1 MNINVSRIVN
11 MTMSGMIASAIGLVV
26 VIIVAYISAQATKAF
41 LRQLKKVTDGKGIST
56 TTEKVLS
63 AALILLGLIG
73 ALTNNIVLTVA
84 LVILL
89 IIGFTSTA
97 NVDEGPLSAAFF
109 SAVGT
114 PIVAA
119 IIYQIIKNSIVWGWD
134 PKELLWLIGPVVF
147 YLALAVGGKISKQR
161 VLPENNETTE
171 PAEKKGHGALAA
183 KIILA
188 VVGVAVI
195 TTVAILGY
203 GQYVAAK
210 AKKVA
215 MADSKSTVTAS
226 TETKAPAKVAEEEAK
241 NETTDSVS
249 ALNAK
254 FANHGTSAEEAAAEE
269 GIVLPQIDPSDSES
283 KLSDYALGPMS
294 EDTLSPMREWLGWN
308 VSWDSYPVDPVTD
321 TTKTVQRTHSAKE
334 LGYVDYS
341 MSYATAPG
349 FPKDWKEYVTSR
361 GMDPNSTEE
370 EAVYRWVGDL
380 TGNYPAFIGMVELY
394 AEAKTLGVKNR
405 DIEGNEFFNEIL
417 NLAKQAED
425 EGKGVTKFLDANATP
440 AYTKYNFD
448 WQTYR
453 AKFMYWLSLTDFVG
467 RKEWMTKEKSYL
479 GPADNTVSEG
489 MIHKFDYTNV
499 AYVHPN
505 FTTATDRQTS
515 LPSYPFCFRDKNGYR
530 VSDFFGVNATN
541 ADAELYAEQKAA
553 KKTQLPTSGYNP
565 KKTEAQQVKAK
576 ATTASSSTT
585 STSKK
590 KKDNNNPDK
599 KKKYNKH
606 KENSSVLK
614 KENQIDGKDPKGVGT
629 DNFQPVGTQPENWG
643 STVET
648 AQYQPQAITS
658 TYPGTSNEISQAAG
672 TTETSTWYD
681 PETGTTTVVTTTA
694 KENPETGVVTT
705 DVLETTTNSSGE
717 TESSWTENADAS
729 TPEISEEADHDG
741 DGDSNSNTDMPK
753 GDY

>member
-1 MNINVSRIVN
+1 MNINVSRTVN
-11 MTMSGMIASAIGLVV
+11 MTMSGMIASAIGLVMV
-26 VIIVAYISAQATKAF
+26 VIVAYISAQAAKAF
-41 LRQLKKVTDGKGIST
+41 LRQLKKVTDGKEIST

-73 ALTNNIVLTVA
+73 ALTNNIVLTIA
-84 LVILL
+84 LAILL

-119 IIYQIIKNSIVWGWD
+119 IIFQIIKNSIVWGWD
-134 PKELLWLIGPVVF
+134 PKRLLWLIGPVLF
-147 YLALAVGGKISKQR
+147 YVLLCVCGKISKNQT
-161 VLPENNETTE
+161 VAEETDS
-171 PAEKKGHGALAA
+171 HGALAA

-188 VVGVAVI
+188 VVGIAVL
-195 TTVAILGY
+195 TTGAILGY
-203 GQYVAAK
+203 GQYAAAK

-215 MADSKSTVTAS
+215 VADSNTVTAS
-226 TETKAPAKVAEEEAK
+226 TDTKALAKVAEEEAK
-241 NETTDSVS
+241 NETTDSVG

-269 GIVLPQIDPSDSES
+269 GIVLPQLDPADSES

-294 EDTLSPMREWLGWN
+294 EDILSPMREWLGWN

-321 TTKTVQRTHSAKE
+321 TTKTIQRTHSAKEE

-361 GMDPNSTEE
+361 GMDPNTTEE

-425 EGKGVTKFLDANATP
+425 EGKGVTKFIDADATP

-453 AKFMYWLSLTDFVG
+453 AKFMYWLSLTDFAG
-467 RKEWMTKEKSYL
+467 RKEWLTREKSYL
-479 GPADNTVSEG
+479 GPADNTVSAN

-499 AYVHPN
+499 GYIRPN
-505 FTTATDRQTS
+505 FTTAEDRQTS
-515 LPSYPFCFRDKNGYR
+515 LPSYPFCFKDKNGHR

-541 ADAELYAEQKAA
+541 ADAELYSEQKAV
-553 KKTQLPTSGYNP
+553 KKSQLKQSGYNP
-565 KKTEAQQVKAK
+565 TKTPEQNKKAAAK
-576 ATTASSSTT
+576 AEAKKKSSTT
-585 STSKK
+585 SSSKK
-590 KKDNNNPDK
+590 KKDPDPTP

-606 KENSSVLK
+606 KEKSSVLK

-629 DNFQPVGTQPENWG
+629 DNFQPVGTQPTNWG

-648 AQYQPQAITS
+648 AQYQPQAIAS
-658 TYPGTSNEISQAAG
+658 THPGESHEVSQAPG
-672 TTETSTWYD
+672 TTETTTSYNPSTGY
-681 PETGTTTVVTTTA
+681 TTVTTTTA
-694 KENPETGVVTT
+694 TGNPDTGVVTT
-705 DVLETTTNSSGE
+705 DVWETTTSPSGE
-717 TESSWTENADAS
+717 TESSYTENAEAS
-729 TPEISEEADHDG
+729 TPEIHEEADHDG
-741 DGDSNSNTDMPK
+741 DGDSSSNTDMPE
-753 GDY
+753 GDF